1 MSTTTSPAE
10 GPAQATRP
18 ASAGTPAAGGAGT
31 GVATTAPALVAALR
45 EHLAAADVLTA
56 PDDVEPYRSD
66 VTGLRA
72 DRPPAVVV
80 VPRTVEQVQAVAR
93 TASAHG
99 VPLVV
104 RGAGTGLAG
113 AAAAPADGI
122 VLSTAGLAGIRI
134 DPDDHVAV
142 VGPGA
147 ITDHVDLAAREH
159 GLMYAPDPASS
170 QISTIGGNIATNAG
184 GLRCVKYGVTRESVL
199 ALDVVLADG
208 TLLRTG
214 HRSVKG
220 VVGYDLVSLVVG
232 SEGTLGIVVGA
243 TLRLLPAP
251 THVRTLVVSVPSL
264 PDAGRA
270 VGVVTGSGVRPS
282 TVELL
287 NAETLENID
296 AHSGTDL
303 VARHGGGLV
312 LVRTDG
318 PGADVEITALADA
331 LSAAG
336 LRAQVLDD
344 AEGERY
350 YELRRTGRGRRDDL
364 WSVGEDVAV
373 PRSALVPVLKAIE
386 EIGRRFDVAVS
397 AVAHAGDGNLHPGL
411 SVPRLPGET
420 APPARLHEAADALVR
435 AALAHGGTLSG
446 EHGVGSAK
454 RRWLADELGAEQ
466 IALQRAIKAVLDP
479 AGILAP
485 GGFLADDAAAR

>member
-1 MSTTTSPAE
+1 MSTTTPPAE
-10 GPAQATRP
+10 DSAPAIRP
-18 ASAGTPAAGGAGT
+18 ATPSE
-31 GVATTAPALVAALR
+31 LVAALR
-45 EHLAAADVLTA
+45 EHLAETDVLTT

-66 VTGLRA
+66 TTGLRA
-72 DRPPAVVV
+72 ARPPAAVV
-80 VPRTVEQVQAVAR
+80 VPRTVDQVRAVAR
-93 TASAHG
+93 VASAHR

-104 RGAGTGLAG
+104 RGAGTGLSGG
-113 AAAAPADGI
+113 ATAPAGGI
-122 VLSTAGLAGIRI
+122 VLSTEGLGGIRI
-134 DPDDHVAV
+134 DPDDQVAV

-147 ITDHVDLAAREH
+147 ITDHVDVAAREH

-170 QISTIGGNIATNAG
+170 QTSTIGGNIATNAG

-208 TLLRTG
+208 RLLRTG

-220 VVGYDLVSLVVG
+220 VTGYDLVSLIVG

-251 THVRTLVVSVPSL
+251 TVVRTLVASVPSL

-282 TVELL
+282 TVELI
-287 NAETLENID
+287 NRATLENID

-303 VARHGGGLV
+303 VQRHGGGLV

-318 PGADVEITALADA
+318 PGADAEIEALAGA

-336 LRAQVLDD
+336 LHAQVLDD

-350 YELRRTGRGRRDDL
+350 YELRRTGRGPRDDM

-373 PRSALVPVLKAIE
+373 PRSALVPVLEAIE
-386 EIGRRFDVAVS
+386 EIGRRFDVEVS

-411 SVPRLPGET
+411 SVARLPGET
-420 APPARLHEAADALVR
+420 EPPARLGQAADALVR

-454 RRWLADELGAEQ
+454 RQWLEDELGSEQ
-466 IALQRAIKAVLDP
+466 LALQRAIKAVLDP

-485 GGFLADDAAAR
+485 DGFLAQEVAGPS

>member
-1 MSTTTSPAE
+1 MSTTTPPAKRSAPE
-10 GPAQATRP
+10 PAQEPAPESASAARP
-18 ASAGTPAAGGAGT
+18 A
-31 GVATTAPALVAALR
+31 APSGLVTALR
-45 EHLAAADVLTA
+45 EHLAAADVRTG

-66 VTGLRA
+66 ATGLRA
-72 DRPPAVVV
+72 ARPPAAVV

-93 TASAHG
+93 VASAFD
-99 VPLVV
+99 VPLVT
-104 RGAGTGLAG
+104 RGAGTGLSGG
-113 AAAAPADGI
+113 ATAPADGI
-122 VLSTAGLAGIRI
+122 VLSTEGLAGLRI
-134 DPDDHVAV
+134 DPDDQVAV
-142 VGPGA
+142 VGPGV
-147 ITDHVDLAAREH
+147 ITNHIDLAAREH

-170 QISTIGGNIATNAG
+170 ATSTIGGNIATNAG
-184 GLRCVKYGVTRESVL
+184 GLRCVKYGVTREAVL

-220 VVGYDLVSLVVG
+220 VTGYDLVGLMVG

-251 THVRTLVVSVPSL
+251 TLVRTLVVSVPGL

-287 NAETLENID
+287 NRRTLESID

-318 PGADVEITALADA
+318 PGADAEIEALAGA
-331 LSAAG
+331 LAAAG

-350 YELRRTGRGRRDDL
+350 YELRRTGRGWRTDV

-373 PRSALVPVLKAIE
+373 PRSALVPVLEAIE
-386 EIGRRFDVAVS
+386 DIGRRFDVEVS

-411 SVPRLPGET
+411 SAPRLPGDT
-420 APPARLHEAADALVR
+420 APPARLGEAADALVHV
-435 AALAHGGTLSG
+435 ALAHGGTLSG
-446 EHGVGSAK
+446 EHGIGSAK
-454 RRWLADELGAEQ
+454 RQWLEDELGSEQ

-485 GGFLADDAAAR
+485 DGFLAREAGGPS

>member
-1 MSTTTSPAE
+1 MSTTTPPAE
-10 GPAQATRP
+10 DSAPVTRP
-18 ASAGTPAAGGAGT
+18 APPSE
-31 GVATTAPALVAALR
+31 LVTALR

-66 VTGLRA
+66 ATGLRA
-72 DRPPAVVV
+72 ARPPAVVV
-80 VPRTVEQVQAVAR
+80 VPRSVEQVQAVAR
-93 TASAHG
+93 VASALR
-99 VPLVV
+99 VPLVA
-104 RGAGTGLAG
+104 RGAGTGLSGG
-113 AAAAPADGI
+113 ATAPADGI
-122 VLSTAGLAGIRI
+122 VLSTEGLGGIRI
-134 DPDDHVAV
+134 DPDDQVAV

-147 ITDHVDLAAREH
+147 ITDHVDIAAREH

-170 QISTIGGNIATNAG
+170 QTSTIGGNIATNAG

-220 VVGYDLVSLVVG
+220 VVGYDLVSLIVG

-251 THVRTLVVSVPSL
+251 ATVRTLVVSVPSL

-287 NAETLENID
+287 NRATLENID

-318 PGADVEITALADA
+318 PGADAEIDALAGA

-350 YELRRTGRGRRDDL
+350 YELRRTGRGRRGDL

-373 PRSALVPVLKAIE
+373 PRSALVPVLEEIE
-386 EIGRRFDVAVS
+386 EIGRRFDVEVS

-420 APPARLHEAADALVR
+420 APPARLGAAADALVR

-454 RRWLADELGAEQ
+454 RLWLEDELGSAQ
-466 IALQRAIKAVLDP
+466 LALQRAIKAVLDP

-485 GGFLADDAAAR
+485 DGFLAREVAGPN

>member
-1 MSTTTSPAE
+1 MTT
-10 GPAQATRP
+10 P
-18 ASAGTPAAGGAGT
+18 ASTNTVSPP
-31 GVATTAPALVAALR
+31 TTLVAALLQ
-45 EHLAAADVLTA
+45 HLDPLDVLTA
-56 PDDVEPYRSD
+56 PEDVEPYRSD
-66 VTGLRA
+66 TTGLRA
-72 DRPPAVVV
+72 ARPPVAVV
-80 VPRTVEQVQAVAR
+80 VPRTVEQVRAVAR
-93 TASAHG
+93 VASAHR

-104 RGAGTGLAG
+104 RGAGTGLSGG
-113 AAAAPADGI
+113 ATAPADGI
-122 VLSTAGLAGIRI
+122 VLSTAALAGIRI
-134 DPDDHVAV
+134 DPDDQVAV

-147 ITDHVDLAAREH
+147 ITDHVDVAAREH

-170 QISTIGGNIATNAG
+170 QTSTIGGNIATNAG

-220 VVGYDLVSLVVG
+220 VTGYDLVSLIVG

-251 THVRTLVVSVPSL
+251 TVVRTLVVAVAGL

-287 NAETLENID
+287 NRATLESID

-303 VARHGGGLV
+303 VERHGGGLV

-318 PGADVEITALADA
+318 PGADVEIAVLADA
-331 LSAAG
+331 LASAG
-336 LRAQVLDD
+336 LQAQPLDD

-350 YELRRTGRGRRDDL
+350 YELRRTGRGWHEDL

-373 PRSALVPVLKAIE
+373 PRSALVPVLEAIE
-386 EIGRRFDVAVS
+386 DIGRRFSVAVT

-420 APPARLHEAADALVR
+420 APPARLAQAADALVR
-435 AALAHGGTLSG
+435 AALAHGGTISG

-454 RRWLADELGAEQ
+454 RQWLEEELGSDQ
-466 IALQRAIKAVLDP
+466 LALQRAIKAVLDP

-485 GGFLADDAAAR
+485 DGFLADDRAATGHGPH